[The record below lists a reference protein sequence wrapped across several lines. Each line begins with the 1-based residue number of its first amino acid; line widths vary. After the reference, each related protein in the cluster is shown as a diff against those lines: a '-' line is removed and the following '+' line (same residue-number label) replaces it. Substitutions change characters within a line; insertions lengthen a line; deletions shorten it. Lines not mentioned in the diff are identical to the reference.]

1 MGFNMRNRISYFV
14 SKWPVGVALIFLCC
28 LFSCMNN
35 QLLDIEKSAEYKIGD
50 AYLSVKAPK
59 GYCINQSTRISSKRK
74 LQFILTDCIGTASAS
89 NLKRRPVSSIISVNV
104 LYEPGLKSF
113 SSISGLVKNAGG
125 IEDLE
130 LIFGDKSTKIR
141 NSSFEDN
148 ILFLSLENPYHDV
161 ALNTGKFFFKALTL
175 RDNVLITVTSYG
187 FSQKANNRIAHSKL
201 NNKLKSVINSLRI
214 SYSNSS

>member
-1 MGFNMRNRISYFV
+1 MRNRISYFI
-14 SKWPVGVALIFLCC
+14 SKWSVGTALILLFF

-35 QLLDIEKSAEYKIGD
+35 QLSDIEKSAEYKIGD

-59 GYCINQSTRISSKRK
+59 GYCINQSTYISSKTK
-74 LQFILTDCIGTASAS
+74 LQLILTDCIGVNSS
-89 NLKRRPVSSIISVNV
+89 EKLKRRPVSSIVSVNV

-113 SSISGLVKNAGG
+113 SNIAGLVKNAGG

-141 NSSFEDN
+141 NSSFKDD
-148 ILFLSLENPYHDV
+148 ILFLSLENSYHNV
-161 ALNTGKFFFKALTL
+161 TLNTGKVFFKALTL

-187 FSQKANNRIAHSKL
+187 FSQRSNNRIAHRKL

>member
-1 MGFNMRNRISYFV
+1 MRNRINYFI
-14 SKWPVGVALIFLCC
+14 SKWSVGTALILLFF

-35 QLLDIEKSAEYKIGD
+35 QLSDIEKSAEYKIGD

-59 GYCINQSTRISSKRK
+59 GYCINQSSHITSKTR
-74 LQFILTDCIGTASAS
+74 LQFILTDCIGAASAQ
-89 NLKRRPVSSIISVNV
+89 NLKRRPVSSIISVNL

-113 SSISGLVKNAGG
+113 SNISGLVKNAGG
-125 IEDLE
+125 IKDLK

-141 NSSFEDN
+141 NSSFKDD
-148 ILFLSLENPYHDV
+148 ILFLSLENSYHNV
-161 ALNTGKFFFKALTL
+161 ALNTGKVFFKALTL

-187 FSQKANNRIAHSKL
+187 FSQRSNNRIAHRKL